1 MNTHR
6 HIDKQETERQRQTET
21 EKQRET
27 ERQRERHTQRQ
38 RQKDRETERQ
48 RKEEQTNKQ
57 GPVVRSKIV
66 SFSANKRTRN
76 KETYL
81 NKVVVLRGKLSV
93 FVMKDGNK
101 V

>member
-6 HIDKQETERQRQTET
+6 HIDKQETERQRQRN
-21 EKQRET
+21 RET
-27 ERQRERHTQRQ
+27 ERQREKEREKERETHTQRQ
-38 RQKDRETERQ
+38 RQRNRETGR
-48 RKEEQTNKQ
+48 TNKQ